1 MGFSKD
7 YQFGKTNE
15 ERVLIKLCKVFDEQI
30 LPTTEFCS
38 WDFESDSAIYEL
50 KTRNHSSNTYQD
62 VMIGYNKI
70 QPFNN
75 NKPQYFLFNFTDGL
89 FYIKYD
95 EDVFTD
101 FELKLFKREGR
112 TDYNDKPQVVCH
124 IPIKYLTKIL

>member
-1 MGFSKD
+1 MGFVRD

-50 KTRNHSSNTYQD
+50 KSRNHNSNTYPD

-95 EDVFTD
+95 EDVFAD

-112 TDYNDKPQVVCH
+112 NDYVDKPQVVCH
-124 IPIKYLTKIL
+124 IPIKNLTRI